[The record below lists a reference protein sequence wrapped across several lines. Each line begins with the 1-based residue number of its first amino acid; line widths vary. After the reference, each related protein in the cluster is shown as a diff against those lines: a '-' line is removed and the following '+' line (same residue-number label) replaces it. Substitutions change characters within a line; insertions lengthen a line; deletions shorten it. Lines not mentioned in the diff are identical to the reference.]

1 MRAADDD
8 PPRLGNASLSG
19 IMGSETDSEDYFLAN
34 LEGQIWL
41 AEETSKRLMLDQIDL
56 LQAIADTG
64 SITAAAKI
72 AGVSYKTAW
81 DRLERI
87 NNLSEQAIIERSAG
101 GSHGGGSILT
111 KYGEKM
117 LNGFKQLQEQHNQF
131 LESLNQQLNSLDDVS
146 KFMKSALL
154 LTSARNQF
162 LGIIAEIETGAV
174 NSEVQIQISDRQRI
188 VAIVTE
194 QSRREMKL
202 AEGLA
207 VIAMIKASSVTLA
220 VGGDLRV
227 SARNVLT
234 GTLVNLDRGAVNAD
248 VTMQLAGEKTLSA
261 MITNKS
267 ADQLALA
274 EGLVI
279 SALFKASSVILL
291 LP

>member
-1 MRAADDD
+1 M
-8 PPRLGNASLSG
+8 AS
-19 IMGSETDSEDYFLAN
+19 

-41 AEETSKRLMLDQIDL
+41 TEETSKRLMLDQIDL

-87 NNLSEQAIIERSAG
+87 NNLSEQPIIERSAG
-101 GSHGGGSILT
+101 GSKGGGSTLT
-111 KYGEKM
+111 NYGQKM

-131 LESLNQQLNSLDDVS
+131 LENLNQQLSSLDDVS
-146 KFMKSALL
+146 KFMKSTLL
-154 LTSARNQF
+154 QTSARNQF
-162 LGIIAEIETGAV
+162 LGSIAEIETGAV
-174 NSEVQIQISDRQRI
+174 NTEIQVQISEQQRI

-202 AEGLA
+202 TQGQS

-220 VGGDLRV
+220 VGGDLQV

-234 GTLVNLDRGAVNAD
+234 GMVINLDRGAVNAD
-248 VTMQLAGEKTLSA
+248 VTIELAGKKALSA

-274 EGLVI
+274 EGMVL
-279 SALFKASSVILL
+279 SALFKASSVILMVA
-291 LP
+291 

>member
-1 MRAADDD
+1 M
-8 PPRLGNASLSG
+8 
-19 IMGSETDSEDYFLAN
+19 AN

-41 AEETSKRLMLDQIDL
+41 TEETSKRLMLDQIDL

-87 NNLSEQAIIERSAG
+87 NNLSQQAVTKRSAG
-101 GSHGGGSILT
+101 GSKGGGSVLT
-111 KYGEKM
+111 NYGEEM

-131 LESLNQQLNSLDDVS
+131 LESLNQQLSSLDDVS
-146 KFMKSALL
+146 KFMKSTLL
-154 LTSARNQF
+154 QTSARNQF
-162 LGIIAEIETGAV
+162 LGSIAEIETGAV
-174 NSEVQIQISDRQRI
+174 NSEVQVQISGEQRI

-202 AEGLA
+202 AKGLA

-220 VGGDLRV
+220 VGDDLRV
-227 SARNVLT
+227 SARNVLA

-248 VTMQLAGEKTLSA
+248 ITLELVGGKTLSA

-267 ADQLALA
+267 ADQLTLA
-274 EGLVI
+274 EGMAI
-279 SALFKASSVILL
+279 TALFKASSVILMVA
-291 LP
+291 

>member
-1 MRAADDD
+1 M
-8 PPRLGNASLSG
+8 
-19 IMGSETDSEDYFLAN
+19 AN

-41 AEETSKRLMLDQIDL
+41 TETTSKRLMLDQIDL

-87 NNLSEQAIIERSAG
+87 NNLSELPVIQRSAG
-101 GSHGGGSILT
+101 GNKGGGSILT
-111 KYGEKM
+111 NYGEKM

-131 LESLNQQLNSLDDVS
+131 LENLNQQLNSLDDVA
-146 KFMKSALL
+146 KFMKTALL
-154 LTSARNQF
+154 QTSARNQF

-174 NSEVQIQISDRQRI
+174 NSEVQIQISDEQRI
-188 VAIVTE
+188 VAMVTE
-194 QSRREMKL
+194 QSRQEMKL
-202 AEGLA
+202 VEGLS

-220 VGGDLRV
+220 VGDDLKV
-227 SARNVLT
+227 SARNVLA

-248 VTMQLAGEKTLSA
+248 VTLELAGEKTLSA

-267 ADQLALA
+267 ADQLALS
-274 EGLVI
+274 EGMVI
-279 SALFKASSVILL
+279 SALFKASSVILML
-291 LP
+291 T

>member
-1 MRAADDD
+1 
-8 PPRLGNASLSG
+8 
-19 IMGSETDSEDYFLAN
+19 
-34 LEGQIWL
+34 
-41 AEETSKRLMLDQIDL
+41 MLDQIDL

-87 NNLSEQAIIERSAG
+87 NNLSEQPIIERSAG
-101 GSHGGGSILT
+101 GSKGGGSTLT
-111 KYGEKM
+111 NYGQKM

-131 LESLNQQLNSLDDVS
+131 LENLNQQLSSLDDVS
-146 KFMKSALL
+146 KFMKSTLL
-154 LTSARNQF
+154 QTSARNQF
-162 LGIIAEIETGAV
+162 LGSIAEIETGAV
-174 NSEVQIQISDRQRI
+174 NTEIQVQISEQQRI

-202 AEGLA
+202 TQGQS

-220 VGGDLRV
+220 VGGDLQV

-234 GTLVNLDRGAVNAD
+234 GMVINLDRGAVNAD
-248 VTMQLAGEKTLSA
+248 VTIELAGKKALSA

-274 EGLVI
+274 EGMVL
-279 SALFKASSVILL
+279 SALFKASSVILMVA
-291 LP
+291 